1 MNSLWQ
7 MDSTLKS
14 HWQTIYQTKTPSE
27 VSWTQEDPQPSLEWI
42 LQLNL
47 PFNTPIIDVGG
58 GDSMLVDKLIA
69 QGFTDITVLDISA
82 EAIERAKR
90 RLGPYAS
97 QVHWVVSDILEFKP
111 SRQFGV
117 WHDRAAFHFQ
127 TDLSAID
134 NYLEILLRSLK
145 GFFIVGTFS
154 TEGPT
159 KCSGLDITQYD
170 ETRMCELLSRSGLQ
184 VIKQERINHT
194 TPKGA
199 TQNFL
204 FTLAAL
210 DPQSNGKV

>member
-1 MNSLWQ
+1 

-14 HWQTIYQTKTPSE
+14 HWQTIYQTKTPAE

-47 PFNTPIIDVGG
+47 PFDTPIIDVGG
-58 GDSMLVDKLIA
+58 GDSMLADKLIA
-69 QGFTDITVLDISA
+69 LGFTDITVLDISA

-90 RLGPYAS
+90 RLGLSSS
-97 QVHWVVSDILEFKP
+97 QVHWVVQDILEFQP
-111 SRQFGV
+111 SRQYGV

-127 TDLSAID
+127 TDSIAISK
-134 NYLEILLRSLK
+134 YMEILQRSLN

-170 ETRMCELLSRSGLQ
+170 ENRMRELLVRKGLQ

-199 TQNFL
+199 IQNFL
-204 FTLAAL
+204 FTLAASAT
-210 DPQSNGKV
+210 QSNGKV

>member
-1 MNSLWQ
+1 MSNTIQ
-7 MDSTLKS
+7 K
-14 HWQTIYQTKTPSE
+14 HWQTIYQTKTPAE

-42 LQLNL
+42 LQLKL

-58 GDSMLVDKLIA
+58 GDSMLVDKLIE

-90 RLGPYAS
+90 RLGPDAL
-97 QVHWVVSDILEFKP
+97 QVHWVVRDILEFQP
-111 SRQFGV
+111 SRQYGV

-127 TDLSAID
+127 TDSIAISK
-134 NYLEILLRSLK
+134 YMEILHRSLK
-145 GFFIVGTFS
+145 GYFIVGTFS

-159 KCSGLDITQYD
+159 KCSGLDITQYG
-170 ETRMCELLSRSGLQ
+170 ENRMRELLTQSGLK

-199 TQNFL
+199 HQNFL
-204 FTLAAL
+204 FTLANSA
-210 DPQSNGKV
+210 PQLNGQV

>member
-1 MNSLWQ
+1 MNSLWP

-14 HWQTIYQTKTPSE
+14 HWQTIYQTKTPAE

-47 PFNTPIIDVGG
+47 PFDTPIIDVGG
-58 GDSMLVDKLIA
+58 GDSMLADKLIA
-69 QGFTDITVLDISA
+69 LGFTDITVLDISA

-90 RLGPYAS
+90 RLGLSSS
-97 QVHWVVSDILEFKP
+97 QVHWVVQDILEFQP
-111 SRQFGV
+111 SRQYGV

-127 TDLSAID
+127 TDSIAISK
-134 NYLEILLRSLK
+134 YMEILQRSLN

-170 ETRMCELLSRSGLQ
+170 ENRMRELLVRKGLQ

-199 TQNFL
+199 IQNFL
-204 FTLAAL
+204 FTLAASAT
-210 DPQSNGKV
+210 QSNGKV

>member
-1 MNSLWQ
+1 MNSLWP

-47 PFNTPIIDVGG
+47 PFDTPIIDVGG
-58 GDSMLVDKLIA
+58 GDSMLADKLIA
-69 QGFTDITVLDISA
+69 LGFTDITVLDISA

-90 RLGPYAS
+90 RLGLSSS
-97 QVHWVVSDILEFKP
+97 QVHWVVQDILEFQP
-111 SRQFGV
+111 SRQYGV

-127 TDLSAID
+127 TDSIAISK
-134 NYLEILLRSLK
+134 YMEILHRSLN

-170 ETRMCELLSRSGLQ
+170 ENRMRELLVRKGLQ

-199 TQNFL
+199 IQNFL
-204 FTLAAL
+204 FTLAASAT
-210 DPQSNGKV
+210 QSNGKV